1 MKRGVASVIGALAAP
16 ILVFSIYLTLSRWP
30 NRTFSAASDYGFL
43 GISIIAGLICGWF
56 LPVRHEIRI
65 PILIVYA
72 IILAYCLSYY
82 GLVFVC
88 VVFGDCL

>member
-1 MKRGVASVIGALAAP
+1 MKRGLVSVIGALTTP
-16 ILVFSIYLTLSRWP
+16 ILVFSIYLALSRWP
-30 NRTFSAASDYGFL
+30 NRIFSAASDYVFF
-43 GISIIAGLICGWF
+43 GISIVTGLICGWF

-65 PILIVYA
+65 PILIAYA
-72 IILAYCLSYY
+72 IILAYSLPYY